1 MYYANLSKLYGL
13 LPLSWSH
20 IISNSI
26 PAMSQSIPK
35 TTKQWRVVGHNGF
48 DSLEYSEQP
57 IPELGDNQV
66 LIKSEFPVL
75 QRKNRHLQRN

>member
-1 MYYANLSKLYGL
+1 MYSVNLSELYEL
-13 LPLSWSH
+13 LPLSLSH
-20 IISNSI
+20 VISNRI

-35 TTKQWRVVGHNGF
+35 TTKQWRVVGYNGF

-66 LIKSEFPVL
+66 LVKSKFSIL
-75 QRKNRHLQRN
+75 QRKSRDLQRS